1 MLKQEI
7 NKNEDILS
15 LIKQAE
21 KIVFKGNAKS
31 ICDQLDMLF
40 SIASKSQMH
49 NVESDVF
56 QIKIRSG
63 IMRLKK
69 LEAFDE
75 AAFYETEIIKIT
87 KINSTKKKNELYY
100 FLFSIIGLT
109 LIACFGNKILFESF
123 SLYKKVIDIVIHY
136 FK

>member
-1 MLKQEI
+1 MAKQVI
-7 NKNEDILS
+7 NNDEDLAS

-21 KIVFKGNAKS
+21 KIVFKEDVKS

-40 SIASKSQMH
+40 SIASKSQIQ
-49 NVESDVF
+49 NEESDVF
-56 QIKIRSG
+56 EIKIRSG

-75 AAFYETEIIKIT
+75 AAFYETEILKIT
-87 KINSTKKKNELYY
+87 KTNSIKKKNELYY

-109 LIACFGNKILFESF
+109 LIACFGNKILYESF
-123 SLYKKVIDIVIHY
+123 SLYKKVIDTVIHY

>member
-1 MLKQEI
+1 MAKQVL
-7 NKNEDILS
+7 NKDEDTSS
-15 LIKQAE
+15 LLKQAE
-21 KIVFKGNAKS
+21 KIIFKEDAKS

-40 SIASKSQMH
+40 SIAGKSQIE

-56 QIKIRSG
+56 EIKIRSG

-75 AAFYETEIIKIT
+75 AAFYETEILRIT
-87 KINSTKKKNELYY
+87 KTNTNKKKSELYF
-100 FLFSIIGLT
+100 FLFSIAGLV
-109 LIACFGNKILFESF
+109 LIVCFGNRLLYESF
-123 SLYKKVIDIVIHY
+123 SLYKKVIDAVIHY

>member
-1 MLKQEI
+1 MLK
-7 NKNEDILS
+7 KNNNEGISS
-15 LIKQAE
+15 LISQAD
-21 KIVFKGNAKS
+21 KIVFKEDAKS

-40 SIASKSQMH
+40 SIAGKSQIE
-49 NVESDVF
+49 NEESDVF
-56 QIKIRSG
+56 EIKIRSG

-87 KINSTKKKNELYY
+87 KTNTSKKKSELYF
-100 FLFSIIGLT
+100 FLFSIAGLI
-109 LIACFGNKILFESF
+109 LVACFGNKLLYESF
-123 SLYKKVIDIVIHY
+123 SLYKKVIDTVILY